1 MTIVRLE
8 ENFTSG
14 AFQVNRITWASVEAF
29 AAAFVANMP
38 TLYTLRRSSNKS
50 ITPNSTLMSRSSM
63 RQETREG
70 QIRVTQSVDLAV
82 LYENPE
88 VPGQAVLY
96 GASDAWVK
104 RS

>member
-50 ITPNSTLMSRSSM
+50 ITPNSTLMSRSTM

-70 QIRVTQSVDLAV
+70 QIRVTKSVDLEALYKNPKVSGPAV
-82 LYENPE
+82 LC
-88 VPGQAVLY
+88 
-96 GASDAWVK
+96 GASGAWGK
-104 RS
+104 